1 MNIYYI
7 IYFLK
12 SQDTIRKT
20 KNKRNKKRYN
30 NYNAKIFCVG

>member
-1 MNIYYI
+1 MKIYYI

-20 KNKRNKKRYN
+20 KNKRNKKYVKN
-30 NYNAKIFCVG
+30 KK

>member
-7 IYFLK
+7 IYFFK

-20 KNKRNKKRYN
+20 KNKRNKKYVKN
-30 NYNAKIFCVG
+30 KK